1 MIDAKV
7 LEGVKALLKTYGRL
21 TCGVLAD
28 KMQMPPSSMVY
39 FLRDAVYA
47 GILTECNGFY
57 DIPRARQHSE
67 NKKEQNLRGPLNE
80 TPAEFCHFRKS
91 LPWLEG
97 NVIPPLVKDF
107 AMGVLTCETTYIV
120 AEVDE
125 EARNK
130 GVPHFTFA
138 YIDVRLGR
146 FIDGM
151 SGWEITE
158 YVLRYLVIDRS
169 PAPEY
174 IPVSVEVA

>member
-7 LEGVKALLKTYGRL
+7 LEGVKALLKAYGRL
-21 TCGVLAD
+21 TCGVLAE
-28 KMQMPPSSMVY
+28 KLQMPPSSMVY
-39 FLRDAVYA
+39 FLRDAVDA
-47 GILTECNGFY
+47 GVLTECNGFY
-57 DIPRARQHSE
+57 DIPRARQYSE
-67 NKKEQNLRGPLNE
+67 NKKEPTAKESFNV
-80 TPAEFCHFRKS
+80 TPVAFCHFRKS

-97 NVIPPLVKDF
+97 NVIPHLVKDY
-107 AMGVLTCETTYIV
+107 AMGVLTCETTYV
-120 AEVDE
+120 VVEVNE

-158 YVLRYLVIDRS
+158 YVLRYLIIDRS
-169 PAPEY
+169 PAPEC
-174 IPVSVEVA
+174 IPVSVEVM

>member
-7 LEGVKALLKTYGRL
+7 LEGVKALIKVYGRL
-21 TCGVLAD
+21 TCGVLAE
-28 KMQMPPSSMVY
+28 KLQMPPSSMVY
-39 FLRDAVYA
+39 FLRDAVDA
-47 GILTECNGFY
+47 GVLTECNGFY
-57 DIPRARQHSE
+57 YIPRPRQSSRKSHQE
-67 NKKEQNLRGPLNE
+67 PEPV
-80 TPAEFCHFRKS
+80 TWCDFRKS
-91 LPWLEG
+91 LPWIEG
-97 NVIPPLVKDF
+97 NGIPSLVKDF

-151 SGWEITE
+151 SGWEITRS
-158 YVLRYLVIDRS
+158 VLRYLIIDRS
-169 PAPEY
+169 PVPEF
-174 IPVSVEVA
+174 IPVSVEVV

>member
-1 MIDAKV
+1 MTVDEKILK
-7 LEGVKALLKTYGRL
+7 GVKAHISAYGKL
-21 TCGVLAD
+21 TCGVLAE
-28 KMQMPPSSMVY
+28 KLQVPPSSMVY
-39 FLRDAVYA
+39 FLRDAVDA
-47 GILTECNGFY
+47 GVLTECNGFY
-57 DIPRARQHSE
+57 DIPRPRQSSRKSHQE
-67 NKKEQNLRGPLNE
+67 PEPV
-80 TPAEFCHFRKS
+80 TWCDFRKS
-91 LPWLEG
+91 LPWIEG
-97 NVIPPLVKDF
+97 NSIPSLVKDF

-151 SGWEITE
+151 SGWEITRS
-158 YVLRYLVIDRS
+158 VLRYLIIDRS
-169 PAPEY
+169 PAPEF